1 MDRKFWNGRVNLASR
16 VLLAFSIAGCTFV
29 DLKPQAQKVR
39 VLAAQEV
46 RNCKHL
52 GKVTASTA
60 ATIAFIARD
69 RYSVTEEVQN
79 LARNHAAGM
88 NGDSIVAASPLSE
101 GEQSFEVYRCI
112 NP

>member
-1 MDRKFWNGRVNLASR
+1 MRRRVWNHRLQRCLWLVLAAS
-16 VLLAFSIAGCTFV
+16 VPGCAFV
-29 DLKPQAQKVR
+29 ELKPQAQKVR
-39 VLAAQEV
+39 ILAAQEV

-60 ATIAFIARD
+60 ATVGFIDRD

-79 LARNHAAGM
+79 LARNHAASM
-88 NGDSIVAASPLSE
+88 NGDSIVAASPLVE